1 MEAIEQPT
9 REATAARAKV
19 FPWITITW
27 LVLSVACTGLRMSF
41 PNEVNPW
48 LYSTDVEL
56 WQGSKLWGLLT
67 SSFLHADVLH
77 LAFNCYWMW
86 RLGQVLEQEV
96 SRVSYVRLILV
107 TTLFASLAEFA
118 VMGQLGIGMSGM
130 VYGVFGFMLVGRDRH
145 PAFRRVINSNTITL
159 FFVWLVLCFALTH
172 SQLMPVANFAHLGG
186 LVAGVLSGLA
196 TGGRRFGKVAFAVL
210 AMMLLGA
217 VIPLFWAP
225 WLDNWHFVR
234 AVRLLEKNDITNALV
249 SLEQYH
255 QRQPRHAWT
264 ASTAANIR
272 IQQKEYAAAAQI
284 LRTTMKWVDDVAV
297 TNGLAWLLATCPEDQ
312 LRNGR
317 EAVEIAQ
324 RTCEFTNWQNADCL
338 DTLAAAYAET
348 GDFDAALKWSGKAME
363 LSTEINRE
371 ALQKN
376 NQTLQRK
383 QPLREP

>member
-1 MEAIEQPT
+1 MEATEHPSG
-9 REATAARAKV
+9 EGAAGRARV

-27 LVLSVACTGLRMSF
+27 MVLSVAFTGLRMAF
-41 PNEVNPW
+41 PNEVNSG
-48 LYSTDVEL
+48 LYATDVEL
-56 WQGSKLWGLLT
+56 WQGSKPWSLLT

-96 SRVSYVRLILV
+96 SHVSYATLILV
-107 TTLFASLAEFA
+107 TTLFSSLAEFA
-118 VMGQLGIGMSGM
+118 VMGQIGIGMSGM

-145 PAFRRVINSNTITL
+145 PVFRRVINSNTITL

-172 SQLMPVANFAHLGG
+172 SKIMPVANFAHLGG
-186 LVAGVLSGLA
+186 LAAGVLSGLA
-196 TGGRRFGKVAFAVL
+196 AGGRRFGKGLFAVL
-210 AMMLLGA
+210 AVLLLA
-217 VIPLFWAP
+217 AFIPLFWAP
-225 WLDNWHFVR
+225 WHDNWHFVR
-234 AVRLLEKNDITNALV
+234 ALRLLEKNDVANALV
-249 SLEQYH
+249 SLEMYH

-264 ASTAANIR
+264 ASTAASIR

-297 TNGLAWLLATCPEDQ
+297 VNSLAWLLATCPEDQ

-317 EAVEIAQ
+317 EAVEVAQ
-324 RTCEFTNWQNADCL
+324 LACEFTHWENADCL

-348 GDFDAALKWSGKAME
+348 GDFDTALKWSGKAVE

-376 NQTLQRK
+376 NQTLQSR
-383 QPLREP
+383 QPLRSP